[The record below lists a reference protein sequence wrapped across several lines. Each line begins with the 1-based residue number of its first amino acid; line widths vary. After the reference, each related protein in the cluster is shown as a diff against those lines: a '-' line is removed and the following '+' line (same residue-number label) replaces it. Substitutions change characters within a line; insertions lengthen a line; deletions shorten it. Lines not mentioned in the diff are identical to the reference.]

1 MRENEQTVKIFTLE
15 REHEALLPLIQES
28 FADENIELRF
38 HSKLDT
44 AYDGIFVTQKGFGD
58 IYVFQKDKDKALEIL
73 NDILNSSQLEDSDD
87 FPE

>member
-1 MRENEQTVKIFTLE
+1 MHENEQTIKIFTLE

-28 FADENIELRF
+28 FAEENIEIRF

-58 IYVFQKDKDKALEIL
+58 IYVFQKDRDRALEIL
-73 NDILNSSQLEDSDD
+73 NDILSSAHLNDTDT
-87 FPE
+87 F